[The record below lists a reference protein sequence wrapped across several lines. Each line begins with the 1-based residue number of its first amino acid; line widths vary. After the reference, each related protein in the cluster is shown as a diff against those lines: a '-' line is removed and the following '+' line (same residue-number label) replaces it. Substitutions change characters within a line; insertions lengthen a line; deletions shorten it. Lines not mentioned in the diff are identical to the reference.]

1 MISVDAEH
9 RKYQKFLW
17 WESRNCEKMKVFQ
30 YKRVVFGMSSS
41 PFILAAVLEHHLNCP
56 EGDVQYAGQL
66 RRSLYVDNCATSLD
80 SVEEYEDF
88 KSTSVKL
95 LEYARMELQSL
106 ETNLDR
112 DGESSAS
119 VL

>member
-1 MISVDAEH
+1 
-9 RKYQKFLW
+9 
-17 WESRNCEKMKVFQ
+17 MKVFQ
-30 YKRVVFGMSSS
+30 HKRVVFGMSSS
-41 PFILAAVLEHHLNCP
+41 SFILAVVLEHHLNNCP
-56 EGDVQYAGQL
+56 EEDVQYAGQL
-66 RRSLYVDNCATSLD
+66 RKSLYVDNCATSLD

-95 LEYARMELQSL
+95 LEYARMRLQSW

-119 VL
+119 VLQGSIGTKLKIH

>member
-1 MISVDAEH
+1 
-9 RKYQKFLW
+9 
-17 WESRNCEKMKVFQ
+17 MK
-30 YKRVVFGMSSS
+30 
-41 PFILAAVLEHHLNCP
+41 NCP
-56 EGDVQYAGQL
+56 EEDMKYAGQL

-95 LEYARMELQSL
+95 LESARMEFRSW

-112 DGESSAS
+112 DGELNAS
-119 VL
+119 VLGLNWDKVANTLSVKSPKVITTCTEVKKRKVLSLVSKIYDLLVSSVQHF